1 MLQGK
6 LLKDYLEK
14 LSKKELIEIINSFH
28 VLSDLNNEQRS
39 TTITGEKKD
48 ILVDY
53 LKDYYPKYIKYIIK
67 LLDKDDY
74 NSLIKMIKKSSIIGI
89 DNEFLKYLN
98 NKYILF
104 NNEMDKDTYNNIKII
119 IKKKRYKKIVLDNTK
134 YYNLA
139 KGIII
144 AYGVI
149 DINKFKEII
158 NNDYY
163 NKAIELYYKKEYVID
178 NKKVYS
184 NKLTNKRRINKY
196 LKNTDIKEFKQKEFI
211 DLGNNKYHHSI
222 KSYKKLIRILKRK
235 YIFKNYDI
243 MFLDNFIITPYLYSS
258 LNEEKQVSDDLNK
271 VIDKYF
277 EFNNTNL
284 KRVIIKNISEVKN
297 EFPLWEKRGKSLKEV
312 E

>member
-6 LLKDYLEK
+6 ELKEYLEK
-14 LSKKELIEIINSFH
+14 LSKRELIAIINSFH

-39 TTITGEKKD
+39 STITGEKKD
-48 ILVDY
+48 ILIDY
-53 LKDYYPKYIKYIIK
+53 LIDYYPKYIKYIIK

-74 NSLIKMIKKSSIIGI
+74 GSLIKMIKKSSIIGI

-104 NNEMDKDTYNNIKII
+104 NNEMDKDTYNNINKI
-119 IKKKRYKKIVLDNTK
+119 IKKKSLKRKLIENQK

-149 DINKFKEII
+149 NINKFREII

-163 NKAIELYYKKEYVID
+163 NKAIELYYKKDYIID
-178 NKKVYS
+178 DKKAYS
-184 NKLTNKRRINKY
+184 NNLTNKKRINEY
-196 LKNTDIKEFKQKEFI
+196 LKNADIKEFKQKEFI
-211 DLGNNKYHHSI
+211 SLGNNKYHHSI
-222 KSYKKLIRILKRK
+222 KSYKKLLKILKRK

-243 MFLDNFIITPYLYSS
+243 MFLDNFIIAPYLYSS
-258 LNEEKQVSDDLNK
+258 LNEEEKVNNNLNE

-284 KRVIIKNISEVKN
+284 KSVIIKNISEVKK